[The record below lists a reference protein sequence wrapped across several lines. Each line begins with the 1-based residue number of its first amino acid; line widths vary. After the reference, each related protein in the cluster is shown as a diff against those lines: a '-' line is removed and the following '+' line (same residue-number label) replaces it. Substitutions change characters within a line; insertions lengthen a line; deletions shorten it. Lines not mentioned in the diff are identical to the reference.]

1 VSDLSLSSDA
11 VRLEATLAKM
21 RRRQAQARKGVLGIL
36 GVVLF
41 GALWELIKAIGGPK
55 GRVLGMGTDD
65 LSMPH
70 ISTILTRFT
79 DAEVRGVGR
88 TVFAA
93 VLSGSW
99 YTFRLAVTGF
109 IVGTIVGLALAIVMS
124 RFKMIELAWSPYVVL
139 SQTVPLIALAPL
151 IVGWGNKIKL
161 GPLEWQPWMTVTF
174 MAAYLSF
181 FPVAIGALR
190 GLQSPKAQSL
200 ELMKSYAA
208 SWLATLTKLRF
219 PAAVPFLIPAL
230 KLGAAASVVGA
241 IVAEISAGVKGGI
254 GRLILDYFQKATGD
268 PAQVFTAFIG
278 AAALGLI
285 VSALVSVFELVVMR
299 HRPREAV

>member
-1 VSDLSLSSDA
+1 VSDLSLTA
-11 VRLEATLAKM
+11 EAIRLEAALTVR
-21 RRRQAQARKGVLGIL
+21 RRRQAQARRVTLGVLG
-36 GVVLF
+36 VALF
-41 GALWELIKAIGGPK
+41 GALWELIKAIGGPR

-70 ISTILTRFT
+70 ISTILGRFD

-88 TVFAA
+88 TVFSA

-109 IVGTIVGLALAIVMS
+109 IVGTLFGLLLAIVMT
-124 RFKMIELAWSPYVVL
+124 RFKVIELAWSPYVVL

-151 IVGWGNKIKL
+151 IVGWGNKIKI
-161 GPLEWQPWMTVTF
+161 GPLEWQQWMTVTF
-174 MAAYLSF
+174 MASYLSF
-181 FPVAIGALR
+181 FPIAIGALR
-190 GLQSPKAQSL
+190 GLQSPKPQSI
-200 ELMKSYAA
+200 ELMRSYAA
-208 SWLATLTKLRF
+208 GWFKTLFKLRF
-219 PAAVPFLIPAL
+219 PSAVPFLIPAL
-230 KLGAAASVVGA
+230 KLAAAASVVGA

-285 VSALVSVFELVVMR
+285 VSAMVSVFEFVVMR